1 MCYKDSIKPY
11 TGKYRDEKLFPLAL
25 TLQKAGHFQNC
36 YFFNMYVVAQY
47 IYQAT
52 RVSYRRRG
60 GLILCHEN
68 IVPDCRPR
76 PQTSLVGMHA
86 FAHYYHPAIVLFSPP
101 QLKILYETLATPV
114 NQYI

>member
-36 YFFNMYVVAQY
+36 YFFNMWLLN
-47 IYQAT
+47 T
-52 RVSYRRRG
+52 FTKLPGFHTEEGG